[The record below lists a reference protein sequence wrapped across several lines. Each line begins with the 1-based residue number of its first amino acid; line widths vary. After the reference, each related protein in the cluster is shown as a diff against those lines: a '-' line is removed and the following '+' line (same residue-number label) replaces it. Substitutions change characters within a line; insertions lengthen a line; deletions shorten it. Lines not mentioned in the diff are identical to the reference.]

1 MAGDAVESFD
11 ANQITAVFVAAHF
24 VFAPVPRSGFHIGAG
39 IGCGK
44 ELGQLLGVRFA
55 EIGHA
60 CGEVRPH
67 GAVAAQN
74 LMQRGFGE
82 LGPDARKCGRS
93 AAFIAEI
100 FA

>member
-1 MAGDAVESFD
+1 MAGDAVEPFH
-11 ANQITAVFVAAHF
+11 AHQITAVFVAAHF
-24 VFAPVPRSGFHIGAG
+24 VFVAVSRRGFHIGAG

-60 CGEVRPH
+60 RGEVRSH
-67 GAVAAQN
+67 GAVAAQH
-74 LMQRGFGE
+74 LMQRGLGE
-82 LGPDARKCGRS
+82 LGPDARKRGRS